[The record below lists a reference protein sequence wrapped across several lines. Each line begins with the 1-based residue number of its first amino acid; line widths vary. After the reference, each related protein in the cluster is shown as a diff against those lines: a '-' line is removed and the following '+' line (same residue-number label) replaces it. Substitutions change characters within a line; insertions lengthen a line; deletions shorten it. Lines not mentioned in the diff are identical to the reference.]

1 MARSQRRTTE
11 DIDGGRPLP
20 DEVLLEE
27 APSSQPEHG
36 EPALADPG
44 VRCLSA
50 RDWFAIV
57 RRACKRMSA
66 DNMTMVA
73 QALAYNSFLA
83 IPSVLLVVIGLFTLL
98 AGPSTITLVISHLG
112 HVMPG
117 QAKALLSQS
126 LHRLDHQH
134 QATAV
139 MATVGFVLALWST
152 TGAMTSYMTALNIA
166 YDRRDRRNFLVKRLT
181 ALAMVVC
188 VSGAFILVAVFLM
201 FGPQIEKH
209 VGKALGIGQVLTYVW
224 WSAQWPIL
232 IAGLLAAFATLL
244 YLGPDVDH
252 PRWRFLT
259 VGTAVAVTI
268 WLAISGAFAYYSAH
282 FGSYNKTWGSLAAV
296 IIMLLWLW
304 LSALALLFGATL
316 NAEADRSRELRRGEP
331 AERELQVPSRA

>member
-1 MARSQRRTTE
+1 
-11 DIDGGRPLP
+11 
-20 DEVLLEE
+20 
-27 APSSQPEHG
+27 
-36 EPALADPG
+36 
-44 VRCLSA
+44 
-50 RDWFAIV
+50 
-57 RRACKRMSA
+57 
-66 DNMTMVA
+66 
-73 QALAYNSFLA
+73 
-83 IPSVLLVVIGLFTLL
+83 
-98 AGPSTITLVISHLG
+98 
-112 HVMPG
+112 
-117 QAKALLSQS
+117 
-126 LHRLDHQH
+126 
-134 QATAV
+134 
-139 MATVGFVLALWST
+139 
-152 TGAMTSYMTALNIA
+152 
-166 YDRRDRRNFLVKRLT
+166 
-181 ALAMVVC
+181 MVVC